1 MKENGK
7 KYNAIDFE
15 RYHSGNM
22 PKDEMHALEK
32 AALEDPFL
40 ADALDGYAYAK
51 NAEEEL
57 DQIKTRLNE
66 KRKQKNVLPFFSWS
80 NNTWWK
86 IAAMF
91 IVIAGVGY
99 FFFFLNSQK
108 DHSAAVKEI
117 AAKIESPTI
126 GSPSKGDTA
135 ASEGNVAFEKTRKEK
150 ENTSRVTLPAH
161 PVKSLAPGIK
171 EAKQKAKRRRIEKSV
186 AAQSAETL
194 VMSTDKMKSEDIFS
208 TKPAEKSFFR
218 SDDTT
223 TSVVVAPTVYSADT
237 SNMLALNEKKDAL
250 NEVVVTGYG
259 TKRKKNLTETR
270 ALQGKVSGVEI
281 NASSAYLKDGKKKF
295 DQYITDNAVPPLDS
309 NGNKIA
315 ADILLSFT
323 LNKKCRPSHI
333 KVLQSSCKPCEPE
346 AIRLLK
352 NGPVWVGK
360 RGASGSVRIQF

>member
-7 KYNAIDFE
+7 KYNSIDFE

-40 ADALDGYAYAK
+40 ADALEGYAYAE

-57 DQIKTRLNE
+57 EEIKTRLNE
-66 KRKQKNVLPFFSWS
+66 KRKQKNVLPFFSRS
-80 NNTWWK
+80 YTSWWK

-91 IVIAGVGY
+91 IVIAGAGY
-99 FFFFLNSQK
+99 FFFLLNSQK
-108 DHSAAVKEI
+108 DHSAAVKEV
-117 AAKIESPTI
+117 AAKIESPTTV
-126 GSPSKGDTA
+126 SPSKGDTA
-135 ASEGNVAFEKTRKEK
+135 ASEGNVAFKKPPKQKEK
-150 ENTSRVTLPAH
+150 NSRVRPSATS
-161 PVKSLAPGIK
+161 VKSLAPGIE
-171 EAKQKAKRRRIEKSV
+171 EAEQNAKTMRIEKSV
-186 AAQSAETL
+186 ATGRTETI
-194 VMSTDKMKSEDIFS
+194 VMSADKMKSKDIFS
-208 TKPAEKSFFR
+208 REPTEKSFFR
-218 SDDTT
+218 SADTA
-223 TSVVVAPTVYSADT
+223 TSIIVAPTVDAADS
-237 SNMLALNEKKDAL
+237 SNMVALNQRNAAL

-259 TKRKKNLTETR
+259 TKRKKNMTETGE
-270 ALQGKVSGVEI
+270 LLGKVSGVEI

-295 DQYITDNAVPPLDS
+295 DEYIIDNAVPPLDS
-309 NGNKIA
+309 NGNKMA

-333 KVLQSSCKPCEPE
+333 KVLESSCKPCQPE